1 MTGEQA
7 ADEANPVTDEESE
20 NQAEQTRSS
29 HKAPM
34 EPCESAA
41 GEGKRQGEGRSYQC
55 HSRDGA
61 DAENQQV
68 ENGPLRF
75 ANGAQDQQRDRS
87 GACQAV
93 NYADKQRAQGV
104 KEPQSLE
111 GSAQP
116 TGSGEGISMMVAGRD
131 VGMPV
136 KVQVGAV
143 SV

>member
-1 MTGEQA
+1 MTGEEA
-7 ADEANPVTDEESE
+7 TDETDPVTDKESE

-29 HKAPM
+29 HKAPIK
-34 EPCESAA
+34 PRESITC
-41 GEGKRQGEGRSYQC
+41 GRKWKGEGRGDQC
-55 HSRDGA
+55 HPRDGA

-68 ENGPLRF
+68 ENCPLRL

-116 TGSGEGISMMVAGRD
+116 TGSGQGSGMMVAGRR

-136 KVQVGAV
+136 KGHKATK
-143 SV
+143 